1 MKKKSGNAL
10 LLIGMTLFLMSCGG
24 EKKEQTEST
33 EDSTAVESLVSQE
46 PFGSMQD
53 GQNVTLYTLKN
64 KNGIEMGVI
73 NYGGIIT
80 TLKTPDKED
89 NYEDIV
95 LGYDSL
101 EEYIQNNP
109 YFGAIIGR
117 FGNRIA
123 DAKFSLDGKEYQL
136 AANDGSNHLHGGIK
150 GFDKVYWDIE
160 VLDSV
165 NEPSLKLSYLSPDGE
180 EGYPGNLTVE
190 VIYTLTNDDELKI
203 DYKAETDKKTVLNLT
218 QHTYFNLSGNP
229 SQDILDHMLT
239 INADT
244 FLPVNDKLIPTGELK
259 SVEGTPFDFTTSTV
273 IGARIND
280 ENTQIQYG
288 GGYDHCWVLN
298 TEGNLEELAASA
310 YDSTSGRVMEVYTTE
325 PAIQF
330 YSGNFLNGNNVGKG
344 DIAYG
349 KRSAF
354 CLETQHFPDA
364 PNQKDF
370 PSVELNPGDTYKT
383 TTIYK
388 FSVK

>member
-1 MKKKSGNAL
+1 
-10 LLIGMTLFLMSCGG
+10 
-24 EKKEQTEST
+24 
-33 EDSTAVESLVSQE
+33 
-46 PFGSMQD
+46 
-53 GQNVTLYTLKN
+53 
-64 KNGIEMGVI
+64 
-73 NYGGIIT
+73 
-80 TLKTPDKED
+80 
-89 NYEDIV
+89 
-95 LGYDSL
+95 
-101 EEYIQNNP
+101 
-109 YFGAIIGR
+109 
-117 FGNRIA
+117 
-123 DAKFSLDGKEYQL
+123 
-136 AANDGSNHLHGGIK
+136 

-298 TEGNLEELAASA
+298 TEGNLEELPASA
-310 YDSTSGRVMEVYTTE
+310 YDSTSGRVMEVY
-325 PAIQF
+325 
-330 YSGNFLNGNNVGKG
+330 
-344 DIAYG
+344 
-349 KRSAF
+349 
-354 CLETQHFPDA
+354 
-364 PNQKDF
+364 
-370 PSVELNPGDTYKT
+370 
-383 TTIYK
+383 
-388 FSVK
+388 